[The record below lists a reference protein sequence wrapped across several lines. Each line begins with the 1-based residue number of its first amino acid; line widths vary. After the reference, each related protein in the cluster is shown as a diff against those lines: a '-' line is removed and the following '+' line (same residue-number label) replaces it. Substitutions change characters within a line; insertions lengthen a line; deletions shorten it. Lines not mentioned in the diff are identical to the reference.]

1 MSFTGAMA
9 AADGATGMTEDPLPA
24 SAEGMV
30 GLFREACAR
39 NCCLSTA
46 PWLTGEQIEQLR
58 QQLVRLGRSHGWAQ
72 G

>member
-1 MSFTGAMA
+1 MLLLSEWLVVSFTGAMA

-39 NCCLSTA
+39 NCC
-46 PWLTGEQIEQLR
+46 
-58 QQLVRLGRSHGWAQ
+58 
-72 G
+72 